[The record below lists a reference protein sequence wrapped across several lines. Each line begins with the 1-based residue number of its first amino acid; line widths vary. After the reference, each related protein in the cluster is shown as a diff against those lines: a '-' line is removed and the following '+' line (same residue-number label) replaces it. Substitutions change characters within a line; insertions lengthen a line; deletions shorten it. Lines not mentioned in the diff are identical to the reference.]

1 MWELSY
7 LNNISVAGFCEPSKL
22 AHQTESLFDVPS
34 SYDLNSSELM
44 MAMVMVTNI
53 ICLNYNLC
61 KISV

>member
-44 MAMVMVTNI
+44 MVMVMVT
-53 ICLNYNLC
+53 
-61 KISV
+61 KI